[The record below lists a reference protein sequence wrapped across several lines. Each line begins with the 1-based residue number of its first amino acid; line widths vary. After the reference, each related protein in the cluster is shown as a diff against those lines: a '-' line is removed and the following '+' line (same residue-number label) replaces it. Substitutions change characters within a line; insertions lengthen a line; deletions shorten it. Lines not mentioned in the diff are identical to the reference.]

1 MKFGPIP
8 VAEAAGT
15 IAAHTIR
22 AGDIIVKKG
31 AAITPEAAEK
41 LAAAGV
47 IDVVAVRLEPGDI
60 DENEAATRL
69 ATALAGR
76 GVVTEAAFTG
86 RVNLFATAA
95 GVLTIDRAAI
105 DALNQIDEAITVAT
119 LPLIKPVVAGEMVGT
134 VKIIPYG
141 LPAALVEQALA
152 GLEGARPVAVSPYK
166 PLRIAVISTLLP
178 GLKPSVVDKTLRVM
192 AERLAPAKASIAADL
207 RVPHEAEAL
216 AWALTEQ
223 AALADLVIVFGASA
237 ITDRRDV
244 IPQALLAVGG
254 RIEHLGMPVDPGNL
268 LLIGELGGKPVIGA
282 PGCARSPK
290 ENGFDWVLQRCLAG
304 IPVKRADIQAMGVGG
319 LLMEIVSRPQP
330 RAPAHREVA
339 PVAGIVLAAGRSTR
353 MGEAN
358 KLLQNVRG
366 KPMLRH
372 VVEAQLASCAR
383 PVIVVTG
390 HQHEAIA
397 AMLAGLD
404 ISLVHNPDFASGL
417 ASSVKAGLAA
427 LPERAPGVVVSLG
440 DMPNVTAGVINRLA
454 QVFADSDEALAVVP
468 TLFGQ
473 RGNPVLLARA
483 LFSEVEKLEG
493 DQGARR
499 LLDAA
504 GDAIVEV
511 PLDDPAIALDVD
523 TPEALAAVDRQ
534 RIIEEA
540 QAMAARGA
548 LPGPDAARSQDFL
561 YDEHGLPR

>member
-1 MKFGPIP
+1 MKFGPVP
-8 VAEAAGT
+8 VAQAAGC
-15 IAAHTIR
+15 IAAHSVRGGTV
-22 AGDIIVKKG
+22 IVRKG
-31 AAITPEAAEK
+31 AAITDGDVARLTEAGLAE
-41 LAAAGV
+41 L
-47 IDVVAVRLEPGDI
+47 IAVRLEAGDI
-60 DENEAATRL
+60 GENEAATRL
-69 ATALAGR
+69 AAALAGR

-86 RVNLFATAA
+86 RVNLFAAAA
-95 GVLTIDRAAI
+95 GVLTIDAGAI
-105 DALNQIDEAITVAT
+105 DGLNQVDEAITVAT
-119 LPLIKPVVAGEMVGT
+119 LPRMKPVVAGEMVGT

-152 GLEGARPVAVSPYK
+152 GFAGARPIAVAPYR

-178 GLKPSVVDKTLRVM
+178 GLKDSVVDKTLRVM
-192 AERLAPAKASIAADL
+192 AERLTAAQATIVTDL
-207 RVPHEAEAL
+207 RVPHQEAPL
-216 AWALTEQ
+216 AQAITTQ
-223 AALADLVIVFGASA
+223 AALADLVVVFGASA

-244 IPQALLAVGG
+244 IPQALLAAGG

-268 LLIGELGGKPVIGA
+268 LLIGELAGKPVIGA

-304 IPVKRADIQAMGVGG
+304 IPVRRADIQAMGVGG

-330 RAPAHREVA
+330 RAPAHLEAA
-339 PVAGIVLAAGRSTR
+339 PVAGLVLAAGRSTR

-358 KLLQNVRG
+358 KLLQSVRG

-372 VVEAQLASCAR
+372 AVEAQLASRAR

-390 HQHEAIA
+390 HQHEQVA

-404 ISLVHNPDFASGL
+404 VELVHNPAFASGL
-417 ASSVKAGLAA
+417 ASSVKVGLAA
-427 LPERAPGVVVSLG
+427 LPQDARGVVVSLG
-440 DMPNVTAGVINRLA
+440 DMPNVTAGVIDRLA
-454 QVFADSDEALAVVP
+454 QVFAESSEATAVVP
-468 TLFGQ
+468 TLLGQ

-483 LFSEVEKLEG
+483 LFPEVEKLDG

-523 TPEALAAVDRQ
+523 TPEALAALERL
-534 RIIEEA
+534 R
-540 QAMAARGA
+540 R
-548 LPGPDAARSQDFL
+548 
-561 YDEHGLPR
+561 

>member
-1 MKFGPIP
+1 MKFGPVL
-8 VAEAAGT
+8 VAEAAGA

-31 AAITPEAAEK
+31 AAITTEAADK

-47 IDVVAVRLEPGDI
+47 AEVVAVRLEPGDI
-60 DENEAATRL
+60 DENAAATRL

-86 RVNLFATAA
+86 RVNLFAAVA
-95 GVLTIDRAAI
+95 GVLTIDAGAI
-105 DALNQIDEAITVAT
+105 DALNQVDEAITVAT
-119 LPLIKPVVAGEMVGT
+119 LPLMKPVVAGEMVGT

-141 LPAALVEQALA
+141 LPAALVEQALS
-152 GLEGARPVAVSPYK
+152 GLSGAKPVAVSPYR
-166 PLRIAVISTLLP
+166 PLSVAVISTLLP
-178 GLKPSVVDKTLRVM
+178 GLKDSVVAKTLRVM
-192 AERLAPAKASIAADL
+192 AERLAPAMAMIATDL
-207 RVPHEAEAL
+207 RVPHEAGPL
-216 AWALTEQ
+216 AQAIAEQ
-223 AALADLVIVFGASA
+223 ATLADLVVVFGASA

-244 IPQALLAVGG
+244 IPQALLEAGG

-304 IPVKRADIQAMGVGG
+304 IPVTRADIQAMGVGG

-330 RAPAHREVA
+330 RAPALLDVA
-339 PVAGIVLAAGRSTR
+339 PVAGVVLAAGRSTR

-372 VVEAQLASCAR
+372 AVEAQLASCAR

-390 HQHEAIA
+390 HQPEAVA
-397 AMLAGLD
+397 ALLARLD
-404 ISLVHNPDFASGL
+404 VSLVHNPDFASGL

-427 LPERAPGVVVSLG
+427 LPETAPGVVVSLG
-440 DMPNVTAGVINRLA
+440 DMPNVTAGVIDRLA
-454 QVFADSDEALAVVP
+454 QVFADSGEALAVVP
-468 TLFGQ
+468 TLLGQ
-473 RGNPVLLARA
+473 RGNPVLLARG
-483 LFSEVEKLEG
+483 LFAEVAKLHG
-493 DQGARR
+493 DQGARG

-504 GDAIVEV
+504 GEAIVEV

-523 TPEALAAVDRQ
+523 TPEALA
-534 RIIEEA
+534 
-540 QAMAARGA
+540 
-548 LPGPDAARSQDFL
+548 
-561 YDEHGLPR
+561 GLER